1 MFGMNGSGGMPSRGG
16 PPVDPLDSGDY
27 DPIHHLNTLFPHP
40 GTLQSVPATSQAL
53 HNHLESLDTEISQLV
68 ITQSTTNADS
78 LSQIDA
84 AKAELAELLE
94 NIDTVRE
101 RAVRTEDAIAAMTAD
116 IKKLDSTK
124 KNLTLSMTVLKRL
137 QMLTTAYEQLKTQS
151 KNRQYRECASL
162 MSAVLELMAH
172 FKSFRSI
179 DQIATLS
186 RNVADLKA
194 ELLEQVCED
203 FEMVFV
209 KQEVAI
215 RKGMLAEACNVMD
228 ALGDGARGRLVTWYC
243 NTQLREYRQVF
254 RGNDEAGSLDNIARR
269 YAWLKRILK
278 VYDEEHLGIFPPSWK
293 VNEVLA
299 KIFCEGTKDDY
310 KGILTRAMRRE
321 GGKTLD
327 VNLLLKCLQ
336 ETLEFE
342 NFLEGRFSNDR
353 ASIDTMSS
361 RDERPL
367 IFGKA
372 ISEAF
377 EPYLSLWVDAQDK
390 QLSNMIPSYRAA
402 PLRPPDEDVT
412 VLPSSIE
419 LFHFYRITLAQCA
432 KLSTGSK
439 LLDLSKTFAKYLDEY
454 AEVVLLHYF
463 SPDKAMSLAAEDVVV
478 VLNTADYCHVTTSQ
492 LQEKVKSRVD
502 PDVVDK
508 VDFERQSDAFLGV
521 VSAAIRLLVRKVE
534 IAAEPA
540 WREMRNAPWSR
551 LDAVGDQSG
560 YVGVLITAVKSTV
573 GEILGLVGKEAYQR
587 AFCDKVVEAMASAF
601 LASLVG
607 CRPIGGV
614 GAEQMLLD
622 AYVLKKGFE
631 ELLTLRAEA
640 GTTPP
645 VSYVKF
651 VNRTLTKVDTLL
663 KTLQVQSSP
672 AEGLVQAYLI
682 HISDRSDTN
691 FRKVL
696 DLKGIRRP
704 DQSSFVEL
712 FRAHMVTHDNLVESN
727 PFLTALVV
735 PSGNIGSTPGG
746 GSNNIGGL
754 GIAGVGSSGLP
765 GAGVLVP
772 PRFDPSG
779 LGSAIMNAAR
789 DGVDRLQTQTPGE
802 TDGEEGLEGNLR
814 TLGRLFRRDGSGIGI
829 RGRFGREGG

>member
-1 MFGMNGSGGMPSRGG
+1 
-16 PPVDPLDSGDY
+16 
-27 DPIHHLNTLFPHP
+27 
-40 GTLQSVPATSQAL
+40 
-53 HNHLESLDTEISQLV
+53 
-68 ITQSTTNADS
+68 
-78 LSQIDA
+78 
-84 AKAELAELLE
+84 
-94 NIDTVRE
+94 
-101 RAVRTEDAIAAMTAD
+101 
-116 IKKLDSTK
+116 
-124 KNLTLSMTVLKRL
+124 
-137 QMLTTAYEQLKTQS
+137 
-151 KNRQYRECASL
+151 
-162 MSAVLELMAH
+162 
-172 FKSFRSI
+172 
-179 DQIATLS
+179 
-186 RNVADLKA
+186 
-194 ELLEQVCED
+194 
-203 FEMVFV
+203 
-209 KQEVAI
+209 
-215 RKGMLAEACNVMD
+215 
-228 ALGDGARGRLVTWYC
+228 
-243 NTQLREYRQVF
+243 
-254 RGNDEAGSLDNIARR
+254 
-269 YAWLKRILK
+269 
-278 VYDEEHLGIFPPSWK
+278 
-293 VNEVLA
+293 
-299 KIFCEGTKDDY
+299 
-310 KGILTRAMRRE
+310 
-321 GGKTLD
+321 
-327 VNLLLKCLQ
+327 
-336 ETLEFE
+336 
-342 NFLEGRFSNDR
+342 
-353 ASIDTMSS
+353 
-361 RDERPL
+361 
-367 IFGKA
+367 
-372 ISEAF
+372 
-377 EPYLSLWVDAQDK
+377 
-390 QLSNMIPSYRAA
+390 MIPSYRAA

-492 LQEKVKSRVD
+492 LQDKVKSRVD
-502 PDVVDK
+502 PDVADK

-551 LDAVGDQSG
+551 LDAAGDQSG

-651 VNRTLTKVDTLL
+651 VNRTLTKIDTLL

-735 PSGNIGSTPGG
+735 PSGNIGSAPGG